1 MPNVT
6 VDRFKVGRDLEI
18 NIEVRPRTQSG
29 VLVAVHGR
37 MDFLVLQLV
46 DGKVSHVWLVALPFE
61 VLGTTD
67 VNVLKLCTFLKY
79 FLLLGM
85 KKKK

>member
-18 NIEVRPRTQSG
+18 SIEVRPRTHSG

-37 MDFLVLQLV
+37 MDFLVLQIV
-46 DGKVSHVWLVALPFE
+46 EGQVGWLCFVR
-61 VLGTTD
+61 
-67 VNVLKLCTFLKY
+67 
-79 FLLLGM
+79 
-85 KKKK
+85 